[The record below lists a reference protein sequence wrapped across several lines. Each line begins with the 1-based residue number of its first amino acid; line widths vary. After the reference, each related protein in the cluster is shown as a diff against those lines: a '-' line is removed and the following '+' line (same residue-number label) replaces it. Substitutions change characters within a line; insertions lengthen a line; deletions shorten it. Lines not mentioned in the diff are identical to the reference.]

1 MIKSRIFNVI
11 KIVCPYA
18 NAMVGSVMV
27 AYETVPLK
35 ARVRSPADQ
44 FFEFIVNFLNHFSSF

>member
-1 MIKSRIFNVI
+1 
-11 KIVCPYA
+11 
-18 NAMVGSVMV
+18 MVGSVMV

-44 FFEFIVNFLNHFSSF
+44 FFRFFFLKKILDNLSICPF

>member
-1 MIKSRIFNVI
+1 MIKSRIFYVI

-44 FFEFIVNFLNHFSSF
+44 FFAFVDNFFFKQF

>member
-1 MIKSRIFNVI
+1 
-11 KIVCPYA
+11 
-18 NAMVGSVMV
+18 MVGSVMV

-44 FFEFIVNFLNHFSSF
+44 FFRFFLKKILDNFGICPF

>member
-1 MIKSRIFNVI
+1 
-11 KIVCPYA
+11 
-18 NAMVGSVMV
+18 MVGSVMV

-44 FFEFIVNFLNHFSSF
+44 FFQFFSISSKEVNKLSLIKKNRGLIQ